1 MAGMKLV
8 LGALVSA
15 LPALVNV
22 CILLMAVFLVFAIM
36 GVSLFMGKFYSCNDD
51 GKSRDEC
58 HGSHEHE
65 DYLVPTKW
73 SNPSLDG
80 FGEYSFDN
88 LGAAVLCLFE
98 AGAQLEP

>member
-1 MAGMKLV
+1 MGARTPSARMGRAPDSTAGPDRWA
-8 LGALVSA
+8 G
-15 LPALVNV
+15 
-22 CILLMAVFLVFAIM
+22 
-36 GVSLFMGKFYSCNDD
+36 GR
-51 GKSRDEC
+51 RDEC